1 MERSFWESVATVQWI
16 VETKESFGTSTFGLG
31 GHPFDGIVF
40 FEAIKADEGYGG
52 LTGPSDGSSNMK
64 SQGIS
69 TEEGYGGL
77 TGPSDGLSNK
87 KRWYEVRRDKVV

>member
-1 MERSFWESVATVQWI
+1 MELLLLGWG
-16 VETKESFGTSTFGLG
+16 GTHLM
-31 GHPFDGIVF
+31 VLYF

-52 LTGPSDGSSNMK
+52 LTGPSDGISNMK

-87 KRWYEVRRDKVV
+87 KCWYEVRRDKVV

>member
-1 MERSFWESVATVQWI
+1 MV
-16 VETKESFGTSTFGLG
+16 LY
-31 GHPFDGIVF
+31 F

-52 LTGPSDGSSNMK
+52 LTGPSDGISNMK

-87 KRWYEVRRDKVV
+87 KHWYEVRRDKVVEPESLEKLTRYNLSDIKMPCWITRLV